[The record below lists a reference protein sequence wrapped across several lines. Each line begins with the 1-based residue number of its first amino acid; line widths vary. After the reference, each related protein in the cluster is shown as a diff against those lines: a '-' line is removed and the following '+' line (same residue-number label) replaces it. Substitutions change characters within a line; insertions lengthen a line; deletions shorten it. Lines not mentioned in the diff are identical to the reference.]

1 MLAIAQLA
9 QAFVVVNQRAGAVR
23 RNPALLEQVRA
34 TCRGRATVH
43 VTADVGEMTRAVG
56 AIDEAVERLIVLGGD
71 GTHMAVLS
79 ELDRVRPGKKPM
91 VALLA
96 GGTMCLTPQ
105 AWGASGDVLGDLER
119 SLRATGFVDRPTL
132 LLTDEGGT
140 RRVGFIWAAGF
151 VSRFFRLY
159 EEAGGGFGAAA
170 WLATRMAGS
179 ALVGGPLAR
188 EVLAPVPLRL
198 SLDGQMQSPE
208 AYSLVVSSVH
218 PAVGLGLRVTYRA
231 GTEPGKIHVVA
242 SRGTPRELALSMGP
256 ALRGRPLGA
265 HATEAMVV
273 RAALEAPP
281 GEQVLGNLDGESL
294 ASGRFVLEEGP
305 TLRVIRPGG

>member
-1 MLAIAQLA
+1 M
-9 QAFVVVNQRAGAVR
+9 VNLRAGAVR
-23 RNPALLEQVRA
+23 QNPDLLEQVRLA
-34 TCRGRATVH
+34 CRGRATVH
-43 VTADVGEMTRAVG
+43 VTATVGDMIRAIGQVD
-56 AIDEAVERLIVLGGD
+56 DEVERLIVLGGD

-105 AWGASGDVLGDLER
+105 AWGASGDVLGDLTR
-119 SLRATGFVDRPTL
+119 SLRATGWVDRPTL
-132 LLTDEGGT
+132 LLTDAAGT

-159 EEAGGGFGAAA
+159 EDAGGGLAAAA
-170 WLATRMAGS
+170 WLAARMTAS
-179 ALVGGPLAR
+179 AITGGPLAR
-188 EVLAPVPLRL
+188 AVLAPVPMRI
-198 SLDGQMQSPE
+198 SLDGRYETPE

-231 GTEPGKIHVVA
+231 GSEPGKIHVVA
-242 SRGTPRELALSMGP
+242 SRGSPRELGMSMFP
-256 ALRGRPLGA
+256 ALRGRPLGS

-281 GEQVLGNLDGESL
+281 GEEVRGNLDGEALS
-294 ASGRFVLEEGP
+294 SSRFVLEEGP